1 MRRAIMCIGMA
12 AVLWAAAPAQA
23 APPVPSSTKK
33 ARKCGKANNG
43 FADFKVYIGKG
54 RKRITCKKARSV
66 VSKGMNAKGWTYY
79 DWTKGGSGPWSDV
92 WVRHDRKVVVLAI
105 VIY

>member
-1 MRRAIMCIGMA
+1 
-12 AVLWAAAPAQA
+12 
-23 APPVPSSTKK
+23 
-33 ARKCGKANNG
+33 
-43 FADFKVYIGKG
+43 
-54 RKRITCKKARSV
+54 
-66 VSKGMNAKGWTYY
+66 MNAKGWTYY